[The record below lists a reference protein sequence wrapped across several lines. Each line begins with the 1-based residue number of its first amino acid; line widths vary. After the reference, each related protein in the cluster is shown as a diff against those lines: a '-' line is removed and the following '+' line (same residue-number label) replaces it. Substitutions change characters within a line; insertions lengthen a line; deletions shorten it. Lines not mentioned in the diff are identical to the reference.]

1 MSEMMDRLQA
11 DVKAAMLAKD
21 NVKRDTLRGVVSEVK
36 NMTVNAGKPVTDEA
50 CVKALKKA
58 AKQREDSIASFKSGG
73 REDLAMTEA
82 AELEVVKSYLP
93 KAMSY
98 EDTRIWLAVVARHEC
113 KEAGCNNKGLPKLK
127 GKLMKQLPSEMDKRL
142 AAKILDEFA
151 SMPSNFS
158 VPEAAVAS
166 EKGA

>member
-50 CVKALKKA
+50 CMKALKKA
-58 AKQREDSIASFKSGG
+58 AKQREDSIASFKAGG
-73 REDLAMTEA
+73 REDLAVKEA

-93 KAMSY
+93 KVMS
-98 EDTRIWLAVVARHEC
+98 EDETRKLVAELAAKACEDAKC
-113 KEAGCNNKGLPKLK
+113 GMDGLKKLK
-127 GKLMKQLPSEMDKRL
+127 GVLMKQMPPEVDKRL
-142 AAKILDEFA
+142 AAKLLDELSLSQA
-151 SMPSNFS
+151 KLEDGSSK
-158 VPEAAVAS
+158 E
-166 EKGA
+166 GD

>member
-50 CVKALKKA
+50 CMKALKKA
-58 AKQREDSIASFKSGG
+58 AKQREDSIASFKAGG
-73 REDLAMTEA
+73 REDLAAKEA

-93 KAMSY
+93 KAMS
-98 EDTRIWLAVVARHEC
+98 EDETRKLVAELAAKACEDAKC
-113 KEAGCNNKGLPKLK
+113 GMDGLKKLK
-127 GKLMKQLPSEMDKRL
+127 GVLMKQMPPEVDKRL
-142 AAKILDEFA
+142 AAKLLDELSSPQA
-151 SMPSNFS
+151 RHENGGRK
-158 VPEAAVAS
+158 E
-166 EKGA
+166 GD

>member
-50 CVKALKKA
+50 CMKALKKA
-58 AKQREDSIASFKSGG
+58 AKQREDSIASFKAGG
-73 REDLAMTEA
+73 REDLAAKEA

-93 KAMSY
+93 KAMS
-98 EDTRIWLAVVARHEC
+98 EDETRKLVAELAAKACEDAKC
-113 KEAGCNNKGLPKLK
+113 SMDGLKKLK
-127 GKLMKQLPSEMDKRL
+127 GVLMKQMPPEVDKRL
-142 AAKILDEFA
+142 AAKLLDELSSPQA
-151 SMPSNFS
+151 KLENGS
-158 VPEAAVAS
+158 S
-166 EKGA
+166 EEGD

>member
-50 CVKALKKA
+50 CMKALKKA
-58 AKQREDSIASFKSGG
+58 AKQREDSIASFKAGG
-73 REDLAMTEA
+73 REDLAAKEA

-93 KAMSY
+93 KAMS
-98 EDTRIWLAVVARHEC
+98 EDETRKLVAELAAKACEDAKC
-113 KEAGCNNKGLPKLK
+113 SMDGLKKLK
-127 GKLMKQLPSEMDKRL
+127 GVLMKQMPPEVDKRL
-142 AAKILDEFA
+142 AAKLLDELSSPQA
-151 SMPSNFS
+151 KLENGN
-158 VPEAAVAS
+158 S
-166 EKGA
+166 EEGD

>member
-50 CVKALKKA
+50 CMKALKKA
-58 AKQREDSIASFKSGG
+58 AKQREDSIASFKAGG
-73 REDLAMTEA
+73 REDLAAKEA

-93 KAMSY
+93 KAMSEAETRKLVAELAAKAC
-98 EDTRIWLAVVARHEC
+98 EDAKC
-113 KEAGCNNKGLPKLK
+113 GMDGLKKLK
-127 GKLMKQLPSEMDKRL
+127 GVLMKQMPPEVDKRL
-142 AAKILDEFA
+142 AAKLLDELSLSQA
-151 SMPSNFS
+151 RHENGGRK
-158 VPEAAVAS
+158 E
-166 EKGA
+166 GD